1 VYRNMAKKKNNDKPK
16 SKMLPSKIPST
27 IHQQDYSTLISE
39 PKAAD
44 FASISKEVNEYE
56 KVLKGEASTKAL
68 TILPPFGRIYFEDT
82 GETCV
87 GPDGKKYPQ
96 HTLVDAHVPKLGLL
110 ESADRDFKNV
120 STLLMPMTA
129 TEIRANRCVPVTIKT
144 IDSGGKAGKDT
155 KYISVIEENNM
166 SPNIKMLSKK
176 NKEGMILMNI
186 DTDAQLDAGQQLFVG
201 SVTILGL
208 YMFYRLL
215 YKKY

>member
-1 VYRNMAKKKNNDKPK
+1 MAKKKKNDKPK
-16 SKMLPSKIPST
+16 SKMLPSNTPEM
-27 IHQQDYSTLISE
+27 IHQQDYSTLIVE

-44 FASISKEVNEYE
+44 FASISKEVNQYQ
-56 KVLKGEASTKAL
+56 KVLDGKETSKAL
-68 TILPPFGRIYFEDT
+68 TMLPPFGRIYFEDT

-87 GPDGKKYPQ
+87 GPDGQKKPQ
-96 HTLVDAHVPKLGLL
+96 HTLVDAYMPKTGLL
-110 ESADRDFKNV
+110 ESANRDFKNA
-120 STLLMPMTA
+120 STLLMPSA
-129 TEIRANRCVPVTIKT
+129 QEIRANRCVPVTIKT
-144 IDSGGKAGKDT
+144 IDSGGKVGKDT

-176 NKEGMILMNI
+176 KKEGMMLMNI
-186 DTDAQLDAGQQLFVG
+186 DTDAKLDAGQQLFVG

>member
-1 VYRNMAKKKNNDKPK
+1 MAKKKNDKPK
-16 SKMLPSKIPST
+16 SKMLPSNMPGT
-27 IHQQDYSTLISE
+27 IHQQDYSTLIGE

-56 KVLKGEASTKAL
+56 KVLKGEASSKAL
-68 TILPPFGRIYFEDT
+68 TVLPPFGRIYFEDT

-96 HTLVDAHVPKLGLL
+96 HTLVDAHIPKMGLL
-110 ESADRDFKNV
+110 ESADRDFKNA
-120 STLLMPMTA
+120 STLLMPTA
-129 TEIRANRCVPVTIKT
+129 AEIRANRCVPVTIKT

-155 KYISVIEENNM
+155 KYISVAEENIM
-166 SPNIKMLSKK
+166 SPDIKMVSKK
-176 NKEGMILMNI
+176 KKEGMMLINI
-186 DTDAQLDAGQQLFVG
+186 DTGPKLDAGQQLFVG
-201 SVTILGL
+201 SVTVLGL

>member
-1 VYRNMAKKKNNDKPK
+1 MAKKKSNDKPK
-16 SKMLPSKIPST
+16 SKMLPSKIPNI

-44 FASISKEVNEYE
+44 FASLSKEVNEYQ
-56 KVLKGEASTKAL
+56 KVLNGEASSKAL

-82 GETCV
+82 GETCT

-96 HTLVDAHVPKLGLL
+96 HTLVDAHMSKIGLL
-110 ESADRDFKNV
+110 ESANRDFKNA
-120 STLLMPMTA
+120 STLLMPTA
-129 TEIRANRCVPVTIKT
+129 AEMRANRCVPVTIKT

-155 KYISVIEENNM
+155 KYISVVEEKNM
-166 SPNIKMLSKK
+166 SPDIKMLSKK
-176 NKEGMILMNI
+176 KEGMMLMNI
-186 DTDAQLDAGQQLFVG
+186 DTGAQLDAGQQLFVG
-201 SVTILGL
+201 SVTVLGL

>member
-1 VYRNMAKKKNNDKPK
+1 
-16 SKMLPSKIPST
+16 MLPSQKPDM
-27 IHQQDYSTLISE
+27 IHKQDYSELIVE

-56 KVLKGEASTKAL
+56 KVLDGKASAKAL
-68 TILPPFGRIYFEDT
+68 TILPPFGRIYFENT

-87 GPDGKKYPQ
+87 GPDGKKQQQ
-96 HTLVDAHVPKLGLL
+96 HTLVDSHSTNMSLL
-110 ESADRDFKNV
+110 DSANRDFKMAA
-120 STLLMPMTA
+120 TLEMPSA
-129 TEIRANRCVPVTIKT
+129 QEIRANRCVPVTIKT

-166 SPNIKMLSKK
+166 SPNIKMNKKK
-176 NKEGMILMNI
+176 NKENMMDYNMMNI
-186 DTDAQLDAGQQLFVG
+186 EQGVELDAGQQLFVG

-208 YMFYRLL
+208 YMFYKLL